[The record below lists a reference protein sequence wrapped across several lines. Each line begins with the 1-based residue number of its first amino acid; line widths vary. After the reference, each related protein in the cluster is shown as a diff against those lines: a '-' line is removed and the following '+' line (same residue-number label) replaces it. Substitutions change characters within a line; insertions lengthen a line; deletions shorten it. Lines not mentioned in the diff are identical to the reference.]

1 MQKNPDLA
9 DTCSQAMEPRAWQMY
24 NALQSDLLRY
34 ATLLALSQ
42 DTYYLPGMQ
51 TCFTQWM

>member
-42 DTYYLPGMQ
+42 DIYYLPGMQ